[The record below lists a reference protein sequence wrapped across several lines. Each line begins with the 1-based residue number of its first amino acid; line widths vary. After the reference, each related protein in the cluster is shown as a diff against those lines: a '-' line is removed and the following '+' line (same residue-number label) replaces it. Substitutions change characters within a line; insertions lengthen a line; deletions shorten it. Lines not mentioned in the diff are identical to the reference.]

1 MKTAVI
7 TGANG
12 FIGKHLIRYLIS
24 RGYYVYGVVRDGKK
38 IKSDT
43 SDCKNMQYV
52 KCALHEYER
61 LPSLIERCD
70 LFFHLAWQGVSD
82 KYSKD
87 YATQLDNVKYA
98 CEAVAAAHNMHCK
111 KFIFAS
117 SIMEFEVAALMQ
129 TETDAG
135 PRNVYSACKQAASY
149 LTRITANQLGI
160 EYCSAI
166 ISNVFG
172 PEEFSDRFVITTVR
186 NMISNTAMEFSAGT
200 QMYDFIYIDDAADIL
215 YRIGEFGQNNKRYYI
230 GSRQIIPLREYIE
243 KIRQVVNPE
252 YPLHFGNGA
261 YVGVSIDYNTAM
273 CFAEDELGDK
283 SITSFEE
290 GIQKTADWLKGAK

>member
-24 RGYYVYGVVRDGKK
+24 KGYYVYGVVRNCEN
-38 IKSDT
+38 IKADKLG
-43 SDCKNMQYV
+43 CKNMQYI

-61 LPSLIERCD
+61 LPSLIEKCD

-87 YATQLDNVKYA
+87 YTTQLDNAKYA
-98 CEAVAAAHNMHCK
+98 CEAVVAAHDMHCK

-117 SIMEFEVAALMQ
+117 SIMEFEIATLMQ
-129 TETDAG
+129 TELNAG
-135 PRNVYSACKQAASY
+135 ARNIYSACKQTASY
-149 LTRITANQLGI
+149 LTRIIANNLGI
-160 EYCSAI
+160 KYCSAI

-172 PEEFSDRFVITTVR
+172 PEEFSDRFVITTVK

-200 QMYDFIYIDDAADIL
+200 QMYDFIFIDDAVDIL
-215 YRIGEFGQNNKRYYI
+215 YRIGEFGQNNKRYYV
-230 GSRQIIPLREYIE
+230 GSGQVIPLRKYIE
-243 KIRQVVNPE
+243 KIQQVVNPA
-252 YPLHFGNGA
+252 YPLRFGNGD
-261 YVGVSIDYNTAM
+261 YVGVSIDYNMAM
-273 CFAEDELGDK
+273 SFTEDELGHK

-290 GIQKTADWLKGAK
+290 GIQKTANWLKGEK